1 MYICNSKEKGVFL
14 IWVGKPELANSS
26 KNSRVD
32 NKGRSGKIYR
42 DVWEKNRLPAEIKAK
57 LT

>member
-14 IWVGKPELANSS
+14 IWVGKSELANAS

-42 DVWEKNRLPAEIKAK
+42 DVWEKK
-57 LT
+57 